1 MFYFVKIINQINL
14 CSKNKFILTIFPGND
29 YDKLQKTISIL
40 IANFNIPGLDNLP
53 FHTTWK
59 IMEEEYRKTIL
70 TDCLEIHIIE
80 LPKIINLYE
89 EKNEL
94 LDWLFF
100 LENPHSERVIE
111 KMEVNKELKDANE
124 KLIKMS
130 HDEHLQKIA
139 EWREKAILEENTAR
153 IHRI

>member
-1 MFYFVKIINQINL
+1 MSCPTRYSRKRCPYNRNIIFQALFGEI
-14 CSKNKFILTIFPGND
+14 GNEHI
-29 YDKLQKTISIL
+29 K
-40 IANFNIPGLDNLP
+40 DNLP

-59 IMEEEYRKTIL
+59 IIEEESRKTIL

-89 EKNEL
+89 ENNEL

-100 LENPHSERVIE
+100 LENPISERVIE
-111 KMEVNKELKDANE
+111 KMEDNKELKEANE

-153 IHRI
+153 IHRISRWS